1 MMIQQEAQIPQE
13 HLSQVAN
20 EISDQV
26 DRTAEIINRLRVFDQ
41 QQDIDKEEVD
51 INQPIRS
58 VLRVI
63 GDQLRLENIE
73 YNLHLDENLSPI
85 LAHSNRMA
93 QIVFNLV
100 SNARDAINEEK
111 DDGPESRTRLID
123 IHSFKENNRVVFTVS
138 DTGAGIP
145 RHVRSRIFEPFF
157 TTKETGRGKGLGLC
171 ITYQVVKDYR
181 GQIEVQTEEGAGT
194 MFKVSIPCA
203 RGAME
208 EKVNA

>member
-1 MMIQQEAQIPQE
+1 MGSEFLKMMIQQEAKIPQE

-51 INQPIRS
+51 INQPIRN

-73 YNLHLDENLSPI
+73 YTMHLDENLSPI

-100 SNARDAINEEK
+100 SNARDAINEKK

-123 IHSFKENNRVVFTVS
+123 IHSFRENNRVVFTIS
-138 DTGAGIP
+138 DTGAG
-145 RHVRSRIFEPFF
+145 
-157 TTKETGRGKGLGLC
+157 GLC

-181 GQIEVQTEEGAGT
+181 GQVEVQTEEGAGT

-203 RGAME
+203 RESME